1 MNMKMKKSYY
11 ILFFILILALS
22 LRLYHVTYPYLDHHS
37 WRQTQTAMIAR
48 NLYRNKFN
56 IFQPYVDWGGGETI
70 SEVEFQIT
78 TVLTAFLYTI
88 FGIKDLVGRIIPI
101 MFSLLAIVYM
111 FKLTKFYFNE
121 RLALFTSFVYSILPL
136 NVFFTRVL
144 MPESGMLFFTI
155 ISLYYYSQYLKNN
168 QNKDYIFSIVFTLL
182 AFLSKQPNLL
192 LLFPLFYLTYEKYKR
207 KLKKKLI
214 IYFVI
219 TLSITILYY
228 TFIHFVADNK
238 VITAIG
244 TGSWGN
250 SQLWLS
256 SIFYGTLLLRFS
268 TLIFT
273 QLGFFL
279 VPIGIY
285 LTKKRVFHVWFLSV
299 ILYFFIV
306 GKANL
311 IHTYYQMPIIP
322 IGSFYIGVALY
333 KVYKTKYKIASY
345 SLCILLLILSVSNLL
360 PLYGLYA
367 HPAYDAGQ
375 KLMTIDKDN
384 SKVLTVIHRKD
395 MGPELLYYADKK
407 GWMIHYDEFNNETI
421 MDYKNLGAGYI
432 AITNPQHTNKNLLN
446 ILKSKENYETNT
458 YFIAKV

>member
-1 MNMKMKKSYY
+1 MNMKNKRSHY

-37 WRQTQTAMIAR
+37 WRQTKTAMIAR

-88 FGIKDLVGRIIPI
+88 FGIKDWVGRIIPI

-121 RLALFTSFVYSILPL
+121 KLALFTSFVYSILPL

-155 ISLYYYSQYLKNN
+155 ISLYYYSKYLKNN
-168 QNKDYIFSIVFTLL
+168 QNKDYIFSIIFTSL

-192 LLFPLFYLTYEKYKR
+192 LLFPLLYLTYEKYKR

-219 TLSITILYY
+219 TLGITILYY
-228 TFIHFVADNK
+228 TYIHLIAEDK

-250 SQLWLS
+250 LQLWLS
-256 SIFYGTLLLRFS
+256 GIFYKILLLRFS

-273 QLGFFL
+273 QLGFLL

-285 LTKKRVFHVWFLSV
+285 LTKKKVFHVWFLSV
-299 ILYFFIV
+299 LLYFFTV
-306 GKANL
+306 GRANL
-311 IHTYYQMPIIP
+311 IHTYYQIPIVP

-333 KVYKTKYKIASY
+333 KVYKTRYKIASY

-367 HPAYDAGQ
+367 QSAYDAGQ
-375 KLMTIDKDN
+375 KLMIIDKDN
-384 SKVLTVIHRKD
+384 SKVLTLIHRKD

-407 GWMIHYDEFNNETI
+407 GWMIHYDEFNNETTT
-421 MDYKNLGAGYI
+421 DYKNRGAEYI
-432 AITNPQHTNKNLLN
+432 AVTNPHYISNNLKNIFKN
-446 ILKSKENYETNT
+446 YYETNT
-458 YFIAKV
+458 YFIAEI